1 LKRWS
6 AEEKINDSNIDMQAQ
21 LKKEKE
27 GENEQAFGE
36 VVNNKDIVT
45 LEGAKG
51 PSVVQWREGSSQSI

>member
-1 LKRWS
+1 M
-6 AEEKINDSNIDMQAQ
+6 NDSNIDMQAQ

-27 GENEQAFGE
+27 GEYEQAFGE

-51 PSVVQWREGSSQSI
+51 PSVVQWREASSQSI